1 MAILFQLSFIAI
13 VLSCID
19 GPRCA
24 HHALIVVTIVLEN
37 SSDVTLRSGNHWLH
51 WKDTWEYWTHAT
63 HKLFNKIVTLL
74 RLPDTLLTQK
84 SCTYISHVHQQLHLQ
99 TWMWTEQCLDSPL
112 FPKLFF
118 LTTAPWFYQ
127 IAATSTAPPIFTT
140 TTTSPIYIYIM
151 SASSFLPYTVP
162 EDGNCGEN
170 QNIGTTSVHVS
181 AESQSYASD
190 PSCKKKKKKKYQDQG
205 YLTNLRIGQSDVILE
220 SCSANYRWFMCSSW
234 QKNATI
240 LKKEIG
246 FAYFRIFEFSQT
258 RIQDTVNVIFN
269 SSCRQN
275 VHPFNRTFLWYWYC
289 DW

>member
-1 MAILFQLSFIAI
+1 MDVNWAMLGFTSFPQTFLLNHSTM
-13 VLSCID
+13 VLSDSSNLHCSSHLY
-19 GPRCA
+19 
-24 HHALIVVTIVLEN
+24 HH
-37 SSDVTLRSGNHWLH
+37 H
-51 WKDTWEYWTHAT
+51 
-63 HKLFNKIVTLL
+63 HK
-74 RLPDTLLTQK
+74 P
-84 SCTYISHVHQQLHLQ
+84 Y
-99 TWMWTEQCLDSPL
+99 
-112 FPKLFF
+112 
-118 LTTAPWFYQ
+118 
-127 IAATSTAPPIFTT
+127 
-140 TTTSPIYIYIM
+140 IYIYHVCFLFF
-151 SASSFLPYTVP
+151 ALHCPRGWQLWWKPKHWNNFSSRFSWKPKLRIRPKL
-162 EDGNCGEN
+162 
-170 QNIGTTSVHVS
+170 Q
-181 AESQSYASD
+181 
-190 PSCKKKKKKKYQDQG
+190 KKKKKKYQDQG

>member
-140 TTTSPIYIYIM
+140 TTTSPIYIYI
-151 SASSFLPYTVP
+151 SCLLPLFCLTLSQRMATVVKTKTL
-162 EDGNCGEN
+162 E
-170 QNIGTTSVHVS
+170 QLQFTFQLKAKVTHQTQ
-181 AESQSYASD
+181 AA
-190 PSCKKKKKKKYQDQG
+190 KKKKKKIPRP
-205 YLTNLRIGQSDVILE
+205 RIS
-220 SCSANYRWFMCSSW
+220 Y
-234 QKNATI
+234 K
-240 LKKEIG
+240 
-246 FAYFRIFEFSQT
+246 SQN
-258 RIQDTVNVIFN
+258 RAIR
-269 SSCRQN
+269 C
-275 VHPFNRTFLWYWYC
+275 HPRELFCKL
-289 DW
+289 